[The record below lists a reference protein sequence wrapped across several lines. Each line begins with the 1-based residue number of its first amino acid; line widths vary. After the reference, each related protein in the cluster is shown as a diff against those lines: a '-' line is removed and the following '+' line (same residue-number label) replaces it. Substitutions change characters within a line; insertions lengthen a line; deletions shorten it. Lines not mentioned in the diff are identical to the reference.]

1 MRLDINLATRP
12 YEDAHQFW
20 VRWGSGLGI
29 LALGTLLL
37 LFAAVSGWYNARI
50 DRQKI
55 SDLRAKIAERDKEK
69 SDAEA
74 LLNRPENRTI
84 RDKSQYL
91 NMLITRKAFSWT
103 RAFEDLER
111 VMPSHLHLV
120 SIKPELNDDNQLA
133 LKMTVAGDSRDQALE
148 LVKRM
153 EESQSFRQT
162 EIASESQGIQS
173 GGDSVK
179 FEISALYVPAHE
191 PRSTR

>member
-12 YEDAHQFW
+12 YEDAREFW
-20 VRWGSGLGI
+20 LRWGTGLGV
-29 LALGTLLL
+29 LALLTLILVFTAL
-37 LFAAVSGWYNARI
+37 SGWYNARL

-55 SDLRAKIAERDKEK
+55 SDLRSKIAERDKERR
-69 SDAEA
+69 DAEA
-74 LLNRPENRTI
+74 VLNRPENRAI
-84 RDKSQYL
+84 RDRSQYL

-103 RAFEDLER
+103 RAFQDLER
-111 VMPSHLHLV
+111 VMPSRLHLV
-120 SIKPELNDDNQLA
+120 SIKPELNEDNQLS

-162 EIASESQGIQS
+162 EIASETQGSLS

-179 FEISALYVPAHE
+179 FEIGALYVPVHE
-191 PRSTR
+191 PRSAR